1 MRREGGRKH
10 ATPFI
15 MGDAEELLP
24 NWEAVE
30 GEDGRT
36 YYWNVDTDETT
47 WTKPVLVKATSAVA
61 TKYVESARQSSN
73 GASSSTQ
80 ELESLRAGGSAVAQ
94 LSQRFSNHSV
104 DGDAGEASPGKRASG
119 KHCLLLASDCI
130 PLPDCFSVFI
140 YARAVVAIESKS
152 KATSVANMKRY
163 QELKAAMA
171 NAEAPTS
178 SPSRKPP
185 PPMVDLYK

>member
-1 MRREGGRKH
+1 V
-10 ATPFI
+10 AFI

-47 WTKPVLVKATSAVA
+47 WDKPVLVKATSAVA
-61 TKYVESARQSSN
+61 AKYVESARQSSSS

-104 DGDAGEASPGKRASG
+104 DDVAGEASPGKRGSG
-119 KHCLLLASDCI
+119 KVASPS
-130 PLPDCFSVFI
+130 PLPVAVLIATVLPACFFVFVC
-140 YARAVVAIESKS
+140 ARAVVAIESKS
-152 KATSVANMKRY
+152 KATGVANMKRY

-178 SPSRKPP
+178 SSPSRKPP
-185 PPMVDLYK
+185 PPKVDLYK